1 MSEALIR
8 HRLDTQGD
16 RVREHTSQR
25 VNQRITRTINENVE
39 RAVRGGRDAVIRRLS
54 ELDHEWDIDRVL
66 MANFALLGGAA
77 YAGGLERYSHAPL
90 FGHKRKGL
98 LYLVGAQIG
107 FLLMH
112 ATVGW
117 CPPVTLFRRLGVRT
131 KPEIEVE
138 RAALL
143 TALEDEQRQQRV
155 PDTYI
160 EQGPPSAQ
168 ASQVVS

>member
-8 HRLDTQGD
+8 HRLDSQGD
-16 RVREHTSQR
+16 RVREHTAQR
-25 VNQRITRTINENVE
+25 INQRITRTIHENVE
-39 RAVRGGRDAVIRRLS
+39 RAVRGGRDAIIRRLT

-77 YAGGLERYSHAPL
+77 YAGGLERYAHPPL
-90 FGHKRKGL
+90 FGGKRKGL

-117 CPPVTLFRRLGVRT
+117 CPPVALFRRLGVRT
-131 KPEIEVE
+131 KAEIEVE
-138 RAALL
+138 RAALV
-143 TALEDEQRQQRV
+143 TALEEEPRQRL
-155 PDTYI
+155 PDTRV
-160 EQGPPSAQ
+160 EQAPPSA
-168 ASQVVS
+168 AVPQVVS

>member
-8 HRLDTQGD
+8 HRLDSQGD

-25 VNQRITRTINENVE
+25 INQRITRSINENVE
-39 RAVRGGRDAVIRRLS
+39 RALRGGRDGIIRRLS

-77 YAGGLERYSHAPL
+77 YAGGLERYAHPRL
-90 FGHKRKGL
+90 FGGRRKGL

-117 CPPVTLFRRLGVRT
+117 CPPVALFRRLGVRT
-131 KPEIEVE
+131 KAEIEVE
-138 RAALL
+138 RSALLAAL
-143 TALEDEQRQQRV
+143 DEEPHHQRLPDARV
-155 PDTYI
+155 
-160 EQGPPSAQ
+160 EQAPASA
-168 ASQVVS
+168 ASQAVS